1 MKEIQINKELP
12 VIKMNFEEVKGSL
25 QETMKK
31 YEGIIVTEEGLKDCK
46 ATQKNLAS
54 LRNKID
60 TYRKDVKREM
70 LVPIDIFEYKCK
82 ELISLISDVEKPIK
96 EGIKV
101 FDDKRREE
109 KRQEALELI
118 KESVINHNLSKE
130 YALKLTVKNEYL
142 NLSKSLKSVREDIES
157 RALLLEREQED
168 EKQRKEM
175 LRVSIEN
182 AISVANEGINTKLK
196 FEDFTKYIEFGWPLD
211 RILKEINDKATM
223 IKEAEKPKEQP
234 KVEVKEPVQIPLDIS
249 KPLENTKKEVK
260 EEIKQ
265 DKFFVDVYV
274 EHDFE
279 MIQALSKFLKDN
291 GYNYKVHKKGK
302 VK

>member
-46 ATQKNLAS
+46 ATQKDLAS

-70 LVPIDIFEYKCK
+70 LVPIDIFEYQCK

-109 KRQEALELI
+109 KRQKALELI
-118 KESVINHNLSKE
+118 KESVIKHNLSKE

-223 IKEAEKPKEQP
+223 IKEAEKPK
-234 KVEVKEPVQIPLDIS
+234 VEIKEPVQTPLDIS
-249 KPLENTKKEVK
+249 KPVENIKKEVK

-265 DKFFVDVYV
+265 DKFFVDVHV
-274 EHDFE
+274 EHNFE

-291 GYNYKVHKKGK
+291 GYNYEVHKKGK

>member
-31 YEGIIVTEEGLKDCK
+31 YEGIVVTEEGLKDCK
-46 ATQKNLAS
+46 ATQKDLAG

-60 TYRKDVKREM
+60 TYRKDVKKEM
-70 LVPIDIFEYKCK
+70 ELPIKEFEGKCK
-82 ELISLISDVEKPIK
+82 ELIGLISDVEKPIK
-96 EGIKV
+96 EGIKT

-109 KRQEALELI
+109 KRNKALEYI
-118 KESVINHNLSKE
+118 KDSIQVHKLAKKYAERLDVKDKYLTLSG
-130 YALKLTVKNEYL
+130 
-142 NLSKSLKSVREDIES
+142 SLKSIREDIES
-157 RALLLEREQED
+157 RALILEKEQED
-168 EKQRKEM
+168 EIQRQEM
-175 LRVSIEN
+175 LKVSIQN
-182 AISVANEGINTKLK
+182 AIDNANESIKTKLK
-196 FEDFTKYIEFGWPLD
+196 FEDFTKYIKFEWPLD

-223 IKEAEKPKEQP
+223 IKEAEKPKEEP
-234 KVEVKEPVQIPLDIS
+234 KVEEKEPVQIPLDFS
-249 KPLENTKKEVK
+249 NKPVEEPKKEVK
-260 EEIKQ
+260 E

-274 EHDFE
+274 EHNFK

-291 GYNYKVHKKGK
+291 GYNYRVHKKGK

>member
-31 YEGIIVTEEGLKDCK
+31 FEGIIVTEESLKDCK
-46 ATQKNLAS
+46 ATQKDLAG

-70 LVPIDIFEYKCK
+70 LTPIDIFEYQCK
-82 ELISLISDVEKPIK
+82 ELIGLIADVEKPIK

-109 KRQEALELI
+109 KRQKALELI
-118 KESVINHNLSKE
+118 KESITKHNLSKE
-130 YALKLTVKNEYL
+130 YASKLTVKNEYL

-234 KVEVKEPVQIPLDIS
+234 KVEVKESVQTPLVS
-249 KPLENTKKEVK
+249 KPLENVKKEV
-260 EEIKQ
+260 EEIRQ

-274 EHDFE
+274 EHNFE

-291 GYNYKVHKKGK
+291 GYNYEVHKKGK
-302 VK
+302 VGGA

>member
-1 MKEIQINKELP
+1 
-12 VIKMNFEEVKGSL
+12 
-25 QETMKK
+25 
-31 YEGIIVTEEGLKDCK
+31 KDCR
-46 ATQKNLAS
+46 ATQKDLAS

-70 LVPIDIFEYKCK
+70 LIPIDIFEYQCK

-96 EGIKV
+96 EGIKI

-109 KRQEALELI
+109 KRQKALELI

-175 LRVSIEN
+175 LR
-182 AISVANEGINTKLK
+182 
-196 FEDFTKYIEFGWPLD
+196 
-211 RILKEINDKATM
+211 
-223 IKEAEKPKEQP
+223 
-234 KVEVKEPVQIPLDIS
+234 
-249 KPLENTKKEVK
+249 
-260 EEIKQ
+260 
-265 DKFFVDVYV
+265 
-274 EHDFE
+274 
-279 MIQALSKFLKDN
+279 
-291 GYNYKVHKKGK
+291 
-302 VK
+302 

>member
-46 ATQKNLAS
+46 ATQKDLAS

-70 LVPIDIFEYKCK
+70 LVPIDIFEYQCK

-109 KRQEALELI
+109 KRQKVLELI
-118 KESVINHNLSKE
+118 KESVINHDLSKE

-211 RILKEINDKATM
+211 RILKEINDKA
-223 IKEAEKPKEQP
+223 
-234 KVEVKEPVQIPLDIS
+234 
-249 KPLENTKKEVK
+249 
-260 EEIKQ
+260 
-265 DKFFVDVYV
+265 
-274 EHDFE
+274 
-279 MIQALSKFLKDN
+279 
-291 GYNYKVHKKGK
+291 
-302 VK
+302 

>member
-46 ATQKNLAS
+46 ATQKDLAS

-70 LVPIDIFEYKCK
+70 LVPIDIFEYQCK
-82 ELISLISDVEKPIK
+82 ELISQISDVEKPIK
-96 EGIKV
+96 EGIKI

-109 KRQEALELI
+109 KRQKALELI

-157 RALLLEREQED
+157 RVLLLEREQED

-223 IKEAEKPKEQP
+223 IKEAEKPK
-234 KVEVKEPVQIPLDIS
+234 VEIKEPVQTPLDIS
-249 KPLENTKKEVK
+249 KPVENIKKEVK

-265 DKFFVDVYV
+265 DKFFVDVHV
-274 EHDFE
+274 EHNFE

-291 GYNYKVHKKGK
+291 GYNYEVHKKGK

>member
-46 ATQKNLAS
+46 ATQKDLAS

-70 LVPIDIFEYKCK
+70 LVPIDVFEYQCK
-82 ELISLISDVEKPIK
+82 ELIGLIADVEKPIK

-109 KRQEALELI
+109 KRQKALELI
-118 KESVINHNLSKE
+118 KESVTNHNLSKE
-130 YALKLTVKNEYL
+130 NASKLTVKNEYL
-142 NLSKSLKSVREDIES
+142 NLSKSLKSIKEDIES
-157 RALLLEREQED
+157 RALLLEREQEA

-182 AISVANEGINTKLK
+182 AISTANEDIKTKLK

-211 RILKEINDKATM
+211 RILKEINDKSTM

-234 KVEVKEPVQIPLDIS
+234 KVEVKDQVQTPLDIS
-249 KPLENTKKEVK
+249 KQVENTKREVK

-265 DKFFVDVYV
+265 DKFFVDIYV
-274 EHDFE
+274 EHNFE
-279 MIQALSKFLKDN
+279 MIQALSNFLREN
-291 GYNYKVHKKGK
+291 GYTYQVNGKGK

>member
-31 YEGIIVTEEGLKDCK
+31 FEGIIVTEEGLQDCK

-54 LRNKID
+54 LRKNID
-60 TYRKDVKREM
+60 TYRKDIKREM
-70 LVPIDIFEYKCK
+70 LVPIDVFEYQCK
-82 ELISLISDVEKPIK
+82 ELIKTIEDVEKPIK
-96 EGIKV
+96 EGIKI

-109 KRQEALELI
+109 KREKALELI
-118 KESVINHNLSKE
+118 KESVDKHNLNKE
-130 YALKLTVKNEYL
+130 YASKLTVKNEYL

-182 AISVANEGINTKLK
+182 AISVANEGIKTKLK

-223 IKEAEKPKEQP
+223 IKEAEKPK
-234 KVEVKEPVQIPLDIS
+234 VEVKDQVQTSLDIS
-249 KPLENTKKEVK
+249 KPIENTKEEVK
-260 EEIKQ
+260 EEINQ

-274 EHDFE
+274 EHNFE

-291 GYNYKVHKKGK
+291 GYNYEVHKKGK

>member
-1 MKEIQINKELP
+1 M
-12 VIKMNFEEVKGSL
+12 
-25 QETMKK
+25 
-31 YEGIIVTEEGLKDCK
+31 
-46 ATQKNLAS
+46 
-54 LRNKID
+54 
-60 TYRKDVKREM
+60 
-70 LVPIDIFEYKCK
+70 
-82 ELISLISDVEKPIK
+82 ELIN
-96 EGIKV
+96 
-101 FDDKRREE
+101 
-109 KRQEALELI
+109 
-118 KESVINHNLSKE
+118 ESITKHNLSKE
-130 YALKLTVKNEYL
+130 YASKLTVKNEYL

-196 FEDFTKYIEFGWPLD
+196 FENFTKYVEFGWPLD
-211 RILKEINDKATM
+211 RILKEINDKAIM

-234 KVEVKEPVQIPLDIS
+234 KVEVKESVQTPLVS
-249 KPLENTKKEVK
+249 KPLENVKKEV
-260 EEIKQ
+260 EEIRQ

-274 EHDFE
+274 EHNFE

-291 GYNYKVHKKGK
+291 GYNYEVHKKGK